1 MTIVTLYTAEGC
13 ALCERALEVV
23 RRVQDELGFELEV
36 VDITGSRDLEAQ
48 YREHLPVVEIGG
60 ERAFTFFV
68 DADALRRRLAG

>member
-1 MTIVTLYTAEGC
+1 MTTVTLYTAQGC

-23 RRVQDELGFELEV
+23 RRAQNELGFELEL

-48 YREHLPVVEIGG
+48 YRAHLPVVEIEG

-68 DADALRRRLAG
+68 DADELRRRLAG

>member
-13 ALCERALEVV
+13 ALCDRALEVV
-23 RRVQDELGFELEV
+23 RGAQLELGFELEL
-36 VDITGSRDLEAQ
+36 VDITGSEDLEAK

>member
-13 ALCERALEVV
+13 ALCDRALEVV
-23 RRVQDELGFELEV
+23 RGAQRELGFELEL
-36 VDITGSRDLEAQ
+36 VDITGSGDLEAK

-68 DADALRRRLAG
+68 DADELRRRLAG

>member
-1 MTIVTLYTAEGC
+1 MTILTLYTAEGC

-23 RRVQDELGFELEV
+23 RSAQNDLGFEFEL
-36 VDITGSRDLEAQ
+36 VDITGSPDLEAQ

>member
-13 ALCERALEVV
+13 ALCNRALEVV
-23 RRVQDELGFELEV
+23 RGAQRELGFELEL
-36 VDITGSRDLEAQ
+36 VDITGSRDLEAK